1 MRRKT
6 IKMLTLNDVHAGY
19 HNSEVL
25 QGINITLSQGEVIT
39 LLGRNGMGK
48 STTINCITGLLGIR
62 SGSIEF
68 NGVQLNTR
76 SSYQIARLGIG
87 LVPEERH
94 IFPNL
99 TVIENLLVAAANY
112 ADAENPWDLSR
123 VFDVFPRLL
132 DRKDH
137 AGNQLSGGEQ
147 QMLAIGRALMIN
159 PKLLVLDEATEGLAP
174 LICAEIW
181 AVIHQLKQQGQSILI
196 VDKNL
201 KSLLDIADRYYL
213 LEKGQVVST
222 GNSKD
227 LADNESLQAR
237 YLGV

>member
-1 MRRKT
+1 MLD
-6 IKMLTLNDVHAGY
+6 IKNLSTGY
-19 HNSEVL
+19 DSSEVL
-25 QGINITLSQGEVIT
+25 HGINMQLLEGEVVT

-48 STTINCITGLLGIR
+48 STIINCILGLLEIR

-68 NGVQLNTR
+68 NGETLNQKPA
-76 SSYQIARLGIG
+76 YQIARLGIG
-87 LVPEERH
+87 WVPEERH

-99 TVIENLLVAAANY
+99 SVTENLVVAAANY
-112 ADAENPWDLSR
+112 SSTTTPWTLEAI
-123 VFDVFPRLL
+123 FELFPRLQE
-132 DRKDH
+132 RQNN

-174 LICAEIW
+174 LICQEIW
-181 AVIHQLKQQGQSILI
+181 QVIRQLKEQGQSILI

-201 KSLLDIADRYYL
+201 NTLLKIADRYYL
-213 LEKGQVVST
+213 IEKGQVVSD
-222 GNSKD
+222 G
-227 LADNESLQAR
+227 LAQSLASDTELQSR